1 MGKDATEYA
10 VIVKISVK
18 AKDEDEAEQKAWE
31 FLCTCNRG
39 DIDFYVERQR

>member
-18 AKDEDEAEQKAWE
+18 AKDEDEA
-31 FLCTCNRG
+31 
-39 DIDFYVERQR
+39 